1 MFTDWHDFYLLLGP
15 AAAGLIGLLFV
26 VASLT
31 TNIER
36 SKALK
41 GAKVYISPVVF
52 HLAVLV
58 MVSGLCM
65 FPDTPPALVGIVS
78 LAAGL
83 IGLAYGVYVCC
94 MMMAGTVETFGI
106 DIVRYGVA
114 VSTLYA
120 GMAMAGVLVLKRVAY
135 APHVLALD
143 LLAMFLLMI
152 HNAWDLVVWI
162 TPRKPDSE
170 GDPPTDAAP
179 PAAP

>member
-58 MVSGLCM
+58 MISGLCM
-65 FPDTPPALVGIVS
+65 FPDTPAGLVGLVS
-78 LAAGL
+78 LATGL
-83 IGLAYGVYVCC
+83 IGVAYAIYVCC
-94 MMMAGTVETFGI
+94 LMMAQVVETFGI
-106 DIVRYGVA
+106 DILRYGVA
-114 VSTLYA
+114 VGVLYA
-120 GMAMAGVLVLKRVAY
+120 WMAVAGVLVLNRFAY
-135 APHVLALD
+135 APQVLAAA

-162 TPRKPDSE
+162 TPRKPDNQ
-170 GDPPTDAAP
+170 DHPPKDSTPPDA
-179 PAAP
+179 